1 MYDFDFDKGRK
12 KEKKEKE
19 KKEKFSDSKPRHFP
33 RKWPR
38 QKQNRLGLGKG
49 SEIFIFLWG
58 GSQKYFVVI
67 FHPRTIPSGNFFV
80 WVGGGGGC

>member
-12 KEKKEKE
+12 KKEKEE

-38 QKQNRLGLGKG
+38 QKKPG
-49 SEIFIFLWG
+49 
-58 GSQKYFVVI
+58 
-67 FHPRTIPSGNFFV
+67 
-80 WVGGGGGC
+80 

>member
-12 KEKKEKE
+12 KE

-38 QKQNRLGLGKG
+38 QKELGEETKHRIELGKKG
-49 SEIFIFLWG
+49 EG
-58 GSQKYFVVI
+58 K
-67 FHPRTIPSGNFFV
+67 
-80 WVGGGGGC
+80 

>member
-12 KEKKEKE
+12 KKEKEE

-38 QKQNRLGLGKG
+38 QKQ
-49 SEIFIFLWG
+49 
-58 GSQKYFVVI
+58 VVKDN
-67 FHPRTIPSGNFFV
+67 TQ
-80 WVGGGGGC
+80 

>member
-12 KEKKEKE
+12 KEKKEKEKEKE

-38 QKQNRLGLGKG
+38 QKTDFKVMTKV
-49 SEIFIFLWG
+49 S
-58 GSQKYFVVI
+58 
-67 FHPRTIPSGNFFV
+67 PNFTNPLT
-80 WVGGGGGC
+80 

>member
-19 KKEKFSDSKPRHFP
+19 KKEKEKKFSDSKPRHFP

-38 QKQNRLGLGKG
+38 QKD
-49 SEIFIFLWG
+49 IM
-58 GSQKYFVVI
+58 
-67 FHPRTIPSGNFFV
+67 TT
-80 WVGGGGGC
+80 

>member
-12 KEKKEKE
+12 KKEKEE

-38 QKQNRLGLGKG
+38 QKEAMVTGD
-49 SEIFIFLWG
+49 
-58 GSQKYFVVI
+58 
-67 FHPRTIPSGNFFV
+67 
-80 WVGGGGGC
+80 GGCERVRQRLQVGWR